1 MGTPIACTDTDTDID
16 PATDDATASSQTSW
30 MQRGVVRCFDTTVWN
45 RTEHFVSAV
54 LVPLYGLGVLLYIT
68 IKYILPKKRRK
79 QKQKET
85 MPAKKYE
92 STSTSANDSAV
103 RNLEK
108 AHFSSLSSSSR
119 SIPSLRTLSS
129 SSALTTRMPI
139 HKEEKDEEDDEA
151 HHEQQQEVLP
161 IDMNGS
167 YKVVA
172 NHNFDQFLKVQGV
185 PWYVSFVCWIRCV
198 ALRCVFH
205 KRIHKI

>member
-79 QKQKET
+79 QKQKNTIHAE
-85 MPAKKYE
+85 KYE
-92 STSTSANDSAV
+92 SNSNNANDSAV

-139 HKEEKDEEDDEA
+139 HREEKDEEEDAA

-185 PWYVSFVCWIRCV
+185 PWYVSFVCWIRFV
-198 ALRCVFH
+198 ALRLPQ
-205 KRIHKI
+205 KNS